1 MAFNVT
7 CTLCSCIARG
17 NWQLARECTIF
28 VYLTY
33 KLHVNMSGRA
43 LAGFANTKRKVYS
56 PNLDAIKGETSA
68 GLSNVVKLELFGLL
82 GIKELEQGGSL
93 ETFKDVM
100 LGSLLEYY
108 DDVAKDCGEDC
119 LLLVRLKEVFSK
131 QRVSPAMIR
140 QWGKKIKEARAAKNV
155 VHKAPSG
162 DLVKRIDFY
171 HQQNQDTNLATQ
183 VELANVKVAMQELK
197 AENKEVS

>member
-1 MAFNVT
+1 MA
-7 CTLCSCIARG
+7 
-17 NWQLARECTIF
+17 
-28 VYLTY
+28 
-33 KLHVNMSGRA
+33 GRA
-43 LAGFANTKRKVYS
+43 LAGFADTRRMVYS

-68 GLSNVVKLELFGLL
+68 GLLNVVKLELFGLL

-108 DDVAKDCGEDC
+108 DDVAKDCGENC
-119 LLLVRLKEVFSK
+119 VLLVRLKEVFAK
-131 QRVSPAMIR
+131 QSVAPGMIR
-140 QWGKKIKEARAAKNV
+140 QWGNKIKEACVAKNV

-171 HQQNQDTNLATQ
+171 HQQNQSNNLATQ
-183 VELANVKVAMQELK
+183 VELTNVKVAMQELK

>member
-1 MAFNVT
+1 MF
-7 CTLCSCIARG
+7 I
-17 NWQLARECTIF
+17 
-28 VYLTY
+28 YLTY
-33 KLHVNMSGRA
+33 KLHVNMAGRA
-43 LAGFANTKRKVYS
+43 LAGFADTRRMVYS
-56 PNLDAIKGETSA
+56 PNLDAIKGETSV
-68 GLSNVVKLELFGLL
+68 LNVVKLELFGLL
-82 GIKELEQGGSL
+82 GIKELEPDGSL

-183 VELANVKVAMQELK
+183 VELANVKEAMQELK